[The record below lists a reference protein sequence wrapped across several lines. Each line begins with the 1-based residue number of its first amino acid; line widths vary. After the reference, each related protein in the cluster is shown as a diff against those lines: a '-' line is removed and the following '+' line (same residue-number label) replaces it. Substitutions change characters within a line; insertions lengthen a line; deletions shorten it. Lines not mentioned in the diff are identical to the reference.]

1 MLATMFQTAAIERKR
16 PMDRVKHFGT
26 ARRFFVTLVLA
37 GGLAAGL
44 PATASAQVNL
54 GAPAPK
60 ATAGPQTTGFL
71 NRVFHDA
78 TGDHK
83 YVVYLPQNYSPD
95 VNWPVILYLHGA
107 GERGNDG
114 TLQTTVGLAPFVKAR
129 RDDFPYIVVFPQCE
143 DLQISILQAWG
154 PNSVDGKRALAILA
168 QVERDYAIDSHRRI
182 LTGWSMGG
190 YGTWSL
196 GADDPTHWAALVP
209 VSGGGDAAWGSKL
222 THVPIW
228 AFAGATD
235 AVVPAR
241 ETEKMVDAV
250 RAAGGH
256 PKLTVV
262 PNVGHDVWKNAY
274 NDSELYVWLMD
285 PRSGTGTASG
295 ASAASAPAFSAQ
307 PGARSPSPANLE
319 GPFVPALSIPNAI
332 AVRLGND
339 VLRAIAYSA
348 PKMIAADALTGSIND
363 IYSSTEASGYT
374 FSVQFTRISYSGQL
388 DRAYIKAYAPEHLN
402 VQLALRATLTIGATY
417 VSGSGRSAY
426 AGPISV
432 MIGSQYPVWLGLDV
446 TPYIDGDRLRLRY
459 NSARFEIPSDDWY
472 VTAPY
477 GVSTSGLG
485 MTSDRVSS
493 GLVQGIYGQ
502 KARIEQEVQSIVPFL
517 LTKVEERL
525 DLSEVSQVANAFWPL
540 PVYRP
545 RLQVYPQS
553 VSTDDKGISLVM
565 GVTAAAIDPRKA
577 PATPRVE
584 RSAGVEIGSVAGGTD
599 LRVGIAPDV
608 LQPLTKMLID
618 DDVARINV
626 LDIPEKGFAAFADR
640 KALSEV
646 FPDLAS
652 APADTQIWAE
662 LRLVSPISIKDG
674 GPTPP
679 AGEARTAVAQKSGD
693 AVRVTAMK
701 ANPAEPLKSPAKSDP
716 PTKNDQSAKT
726 EIPSGHAGA
735 RAFEFVVPKAV
746 ISIAIKDSPSAT
758 KWTPYAELDVD
769 LGQRATATLMRRGF
783 SERALQID
791 WAGDPEVKASAHF
804 APGMTPK
811 NSEIQTDRLKEMFV
825 AAWKSWTHKG
835 PATNVPV
842 SDVNFQYAKLRL
854 DGVDWSPPVL
864 SVLFDEPGIKITN
877 ASKSDLVY
885 EMKDLYSPWSS
896 EITLAP
902 GKSQEFKVSE
912 PLSYRRVVNGQF
924 TQNYTLPVGLHYE
937 FRSPPSGGQPNL
949 YRVRE
954 PGAEH

>member
-1 MLATMFQTAAIERKR
+1 
-16 PMDRVKHFGT
+16 MDRLQQVRT
-26 ARRFFVTLVLA
+26 ARRFFVALMLA
-37 GGLAAGL
+37 GGVAAGL
-44 PATASAQVNL
+44 PAIASAQVNL
-54 GAPAPK
+54 GSPAPK
-60 ATAGPQTTGFL
+60 AAARSQTTGFL

-83 YVVYLPQNYSPD
+83 YVVYLPSNYSPD
-95 VNWPVILYLHGA
+95 VNWPVMLYLHGA

-143 DLQISILQAWG
+143 DQQIPILQAWG
-154 PNSVDGKRALAILA
+154 PNSTDGKRALAILA
-168 QVERDYAIDSHRRI
+168 QTERDYSIDSHRRI

-196 GADDPTHWAALVP
+196 GAADPSHWAALVP
-209 VSGGGDAAWGSKL
+209 VAGGGDPAWGSKL
-222 THVPIW
+222 TSVPIW

-235 AVVPAR
+235 AVVSPH
-241 ETEKMVDAV
+241 ETEKMVEAV

-262 PNVGHDVWKNAY
+262 PNVGHEVWKIAY
-274 NDSELYVWLMD
+274 NDNELYAWLMN
-285 PRSGTGTASG
+285 PQEGAGGATTASTP
-295 ASAASAPAFSAQ
+295 SFSAQ
-307 PGARSPSPANLE
+307 PGARSPAPANLE

-332 AVRLGND
+332 GVRLGND

-348 PKMIAADALTGSIND
+348 PKMIANESLTGSIND
-363 IYSSTEASGYT
+363 IYTSTEASGYT
-374 FSVQFTRISYSGQL
+374 FSVQFSRISYSGQL
-388 DRAYIKAYAPEHLN
+388 DRAFIKAYAPEHLN
-402 VQLALRATLTIGATY
+402 VQLALRATMTIGATY
-417 VSGSGRSAY
+417 VSGAGRSAY

-432 MIGSQYPVWLGLDV
+432 VIGSRYPVWLGMDV
-446 TPYIDGDRLRLRY
+446 TPYIDGERLRLRY

-485 MTSDRVSS
+485 MTSDKVSS
-493 GLVQGIYGQ
+493 GLVEGIYGQ
-502 KARIEQEVQSIVPFL
+502 KSRIEQEVQSIVPFL

-553 VSTDDKGISLVM
+553 VNTDDKGISLVM

-577 PATPRVE
+577 PATPRVD
-584 RSAGVEIGSVAGGTD
+584 RSAGVEIGSVAGGTE
-599 LRVGIAPDV
+599 LRVGVAPDV

-626 LDIPEKGFAAFADR
+626 LDIPEKSFSVFADR
-640 KALSEV
+640 KALGEV
-646 FPDLAS
+646 FPDLA
-652 APADTQIWAE
+652 AMPADTQVWAE

-679 AGEARTAVAQKSGD
+679 AGEARSALAQQPSDG
-693 AVRVTAMK
+693 VRVTAMK
-701 ANPAEPLKSPAKSDP
+701 ANPAEPLKSQEKNE
-716 PTKNDQSAKT
+716 KNDSSAKNET
-726 EIPSGHAGA
+726 APGHPGT
-735 RAFEFVVPKAV
+735 RPFEFVVPKAV
-746 ISIAIKDSPSAT
+746 ISIAIKDGPSAT

-769 LGQRATATLMRRGF
+769 LVQRATATLLKRGF
-783 SERALQID
+783 SERGLRID

-804 APGMTPK
+804 APGVSPK

-825 AAWKSWTHKG
+825 SAWKAWTHNG
-835 PATNVPV
+835 PAAQVPV

-854 DGVDWSPPVL
+854 DGVNWSPPVL

-877 ASKSDLVY
+877 SSKTELVY
-885 EMKDLYSPWSS
+885 EMKDLYSPWSG
-896 EITLAP
+896 EIKLAP

-912 PLSYRRVVNGQF
+912 PLSYRRMVNGQF
-924 TQNYTLPVGLHYE
+924 IQNYTLPVGLHYE
-937 FRSPPSGGQPNL
+937 FRSPPTGGQPNL